1 VISPMIDARAQKVAE
16 RLGIETF
23 GDSTEVQTL

>member
-1 VISPMIDARAQKVAE
+1 VISPMIDARAKKIAE

-23 GDSTEVQTL
+23 GDSLDVDVL